1 MRSEAGGR
9 LRRRNIQGQA
19 VPGLCRG
26 ASRRPEMA
34 ADPCQQRQEQQHQ
47 RCQVDQAGLHR
58 HMSCERA
65 FSSLSPLPP
74 LQALTN
80 DDGMIHG
87 IMVRPSHLLSRR
99 RRPGR
104 AGRQDLASA
113 PRRRGREAKG
123 PGWAQGRWA
132 GRRASA
138 LPRQCATFNR
148 VWRGDGPGRAA

>member
-9 LRRRNIQGQA
+9 LGRNIQGQA

-26 ASRRPEMA
+26 ASGRPEMA
-34 ADPCQQRQEQQHQ
+34 ADPSQQRQEQQHQ

-65 FSSLSPLPP
+65 FSSLSALPS
-74 LQALTN
+74 LQALAN

-104 AGRQDLASA
+104 AGRQDLAPA
-113 PRRRGREAKG
+113 LGGGAERREGRGG
-123 PGWAQGRWA
+123 PGAA
-132 GRRASA
+132 GQDAGLRHSLGGVRHS
-138 LPRQCATFNR
+138 T
-148 VWRGDGPGRAA
+148 GSDGPGRAA